1 MKYHSKNVDSPKNLA
16 RLMIL
21 NKLYDL
27 VENIYETEF
36 HGLDIRSEPAQS
48 ILKKAGV
55 IEVSNIEADLFMRNL
70 SFEVAKLI
78 GKLELQT
85 GAFDTVKRTT
95 NGAVCKTP
103 FFGSSF
109 TGEPS

>member
-1 MKYHSKNVDSPKNLA
+1 MTLGTLNSHCSLFLLA
-16 RLMIL
+16 
-21 NKLYDL
+21 KGY
-27 VENIYETEF
+27 
-36 HGLDIRSEPAQS
+36 QS
-48 ILKKAGV
+48 ILKKEGV

-85 GAFDTVKRTT
+85 GTFDTVKRTT
-95 NGAVCKTP
+95 TGAVCKTP

>member
-1 MKYHSKNVDSPKNLA
+1 MKYHSKNVDSIKNLA

-27 VENIYETEF
+27 VEDIYETEF
-36 HGLDIRSEPAQS
+36 HGLDIRSETAQS
-48 ILKKAGV
+48 ILKKEGV
-55 IEVSNIEADLFMRNL
+55 AEVSNIEADLFMRNL

-85 GAFDTVKRTT
+85 GTFDTVKRTT
-95 NGAVCKTP
+95 NGAVCRTP
-103 FFGSSF
+103 FFGNSF